1 MKYNP
6 TVHHRRSIRVKDYDY
21 SRAGTYF
28 LTMCLQSKRCLFGNV
43 VNGEMMLN
51 DAGKLVQHIWN
62 NLPKRFL
69 SIKLDKYVIMPN
81 HMHGIIICRGEPCV
95 RPEPCVYPKSFIYS
109 EIANEGNLDEY
120 KPSDKHKDQGEHKV
134 RPYGTMDNSIGRIV
148 QAFKSITTHE
158 YTIGVK
164 TCGWIPFHGKLW
176 QRNYYEHIVRT
187 EDTLNKIRE
196 YIQYNPLRWHLD
208 RENPEKVGTDALED
222 EIFKHDTKN
231 DADI

>member
-6 TVHHRRSIRVKDYDY
+6 DVHHRRSIRVKDYAY
-21 SRAGTYF
+21 SRAGAYF

-43 VNGEMMLN
+43 ANGEMMLN
-51 DAGKLVQHIWN
+51 DAGKSVQHIWN
-62 NLPKRFL
+62 
-69 SIKLDKYVIMPN
+69 D
-81 HMHGIIICRGEPCV
+81 
-95 RPEPCVYPKSFIYS
+95 
-109 EIANEGNLDEY
+109 
-120 KPSDKHKDQGEHKV
+120 
-134 RPYGTMDNSIGRIV
+134 SIGRIV

-208 RENPEKVGTDALED
+208 RENPEQVGTDALED
-222 EIFKHDTKN
+222 EIFKHDTKD
-231 DADI
+231 DADS